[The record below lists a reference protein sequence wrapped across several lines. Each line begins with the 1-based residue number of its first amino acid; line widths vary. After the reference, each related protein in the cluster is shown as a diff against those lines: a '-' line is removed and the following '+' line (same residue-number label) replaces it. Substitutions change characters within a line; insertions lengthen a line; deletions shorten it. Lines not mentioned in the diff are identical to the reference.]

1 LIQLEKDL
9 FVDWII
15 SIDLY
20 RTVSR
25 LTIIAKIANILL
37 AVYNS
42 YFLST
47 VNKNWLSVS
56 INRYKNIRLYFSR

>member
-1 LIQLEKDL
+1 LEKDL

-25 LTIIAKIANILL
+25 PATVAEIANILL
-37 AVYNS
+37 AVYSNYS
-42 YFLST
+42 LST
-47 VNKNWLSVS
+47 VDKNWLSVF
-56 INRYKNIRLYFSR
+56 INWYKKIRLYFSR